1 VSSPIEFR
9 EFWKCGPQ
17 VTAGL
22 LNNQIEILHAGAMV
36 EQLGGQGTAHASAMS
51 VPVSSCCHEGI
62 VFLAVDSAEGLF
74 GRLHIFC

>member
-1 VSSPIEFR
+1 
-9 EFWKCGPQ
+9 
-17 VTAGL
+17 
-22 LNNQIEILHAGAMV
+22 V